1 MGICNMDQKETS
13 VMNKKKIITLSLV
26 LVVLAA
32 VLAVLLMLPEKEVP
46 VPETGESHSAEESK
60 GGILYS
66 VNHDSIT
73 SVSLSIDGEG
83 FTFTLDG
90 NEWKCPDKPNVVI
103 SQSKVGS
110 LVAHICSVT
119 YEDKVE
125 SADVTEADCGIGED
139 SATVVFQS
147 EKGEVVLR
155 VGNKV
160 PNTGLCYFTS
170 TLAEGI
176 YMIKTENAEAM
187 FAPFEDYRSDD
198 FHVVDFE
205 NLASIHLKN
214 NNFEAKLTR
223 SETDVQGGVF
233 YEWRF
238 ESPVSVFARD
248 EEVNAKLISPVN
260 RLSVDEYVSDNGDF
274 ANYGISKDKYI
285 TFGDK
290 SGKTQT
296 VYFSDRKDGKYYICV
311 DDKPNIYAVSSS
323 LLPLA
328 DVKLIDIA
336 DRQVYLTK
344 NENIDTVTVSAE
356 GINYELKFGEED
368 ITVNGNKITDKV
380 EKNDIFANVVSLFA
394 DDIYQGEAGSA
405 EVTIT
410 FSLKDETNVVLEFSS
425 HDDRHYAV
433 SKNGE
438 TVYLILK
445 NKLDALFDA
454 LEKYVK

>member
-1 MGICNMDQKETS
+1 
-13 VMNKKKIITLSLV
+13 MNKKKIITLSLIFV
-26 LVVLAA
+26 ILAA
-32 VLAVLLMLPEKEVP
+32 VLAVLLMLPEKEEP
-46 VPETGESHSAEESK
+46 SPEAYKNPSTGESR

-73 SVSLSIDGEG
+73 EVSVMLGGEG
-83 FTFTLDG
+83 FAFSHDG
-90 NEWKCPDKPNVVI
+90 TEWRCPAKPNVII
-103 SQSKVGS
+103 SQSKVNS

-125 SADVTEADCGIGED
+125 SAEVTEADCGILPESG
-139 SATVVFQS
+139 AVVFQS
-147 EKGEVVLR
+147 EKGEVTLR

-160 PNTGLCYFTS
+160 PNTDLCYFTS

-205 NLASIHLKN
+205 NLASIKIVNDHFSAQLSRGETDLKN
-214 NNFEAKLTR
+214 
-223 SETDVQGGVF
+223 SVF
-233 YEWRF
+233 YEWRL

-248 EEVNAKLISPVN
+248 EEVSSKLISPIEG
-260 RLSVDEYVSDNGDF
+260 LSVDEYVSDEGDF
-274 ANYGISKDKYI
+274 ASYGIDKSKYI
-285 TFGDK
+285 AFGDK

-296 VYFSDRKDGKYYICV
+296 VYFSPRRDGKYYICV
-311 DDKPNIYAVSSS
+311 DDKPNIYAVTS
-323 LLPLA
+323 LPFA
-328 DVKLIDIA
+328 DAKLIDIA
-336 DRQVYLTK
+336 DRQIYLAK
-344 NENIDTVTVSAE
+344 NEDIDTVTVSGD
-356 GINYELKFGEED
+356 GISYEVKFADDHIG
-368 ITVNGNKITDKV
+368 VNGNKITDKV

-394 DDIYQGEAGSA
+394 DEIYQGNMGDA
-405 EVTIT
+405 EMTIE
-410 FSLKDETNVVLEFSS
+410 FKLKDSSSVKLTFAS
-425 HDDRHYAV
+425 HDERHYAV

-445 NKLDALFDA
+445 NKLDALCDA